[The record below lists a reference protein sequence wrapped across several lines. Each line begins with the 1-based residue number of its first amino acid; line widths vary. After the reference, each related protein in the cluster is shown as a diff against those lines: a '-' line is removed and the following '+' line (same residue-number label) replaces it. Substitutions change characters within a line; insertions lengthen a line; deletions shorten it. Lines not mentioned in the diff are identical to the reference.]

1 MRPLLQPELYLNAAL
16 RPFCPF
22 WLIPLRAFLFPILS
36 QRLSAPG
43 GDHRHR
49 QVKESTMFDWQHVT
63 WELNRLLLAGVVGA
77 AIGFEREAHGQA
89 AGLRTFILV
98 SVGACLMMMLSLEME
113 EIHRHLSVDQSV
125 VRLDPARIASY
136 AIASMG
142 FLGAGAIITGRGSVR
157 GLTTAAGLWLATGLG
172 LAIGAGYLI
181 PALFA
186 AGISLIILYALRL
199 IKKVFAH
206 DLFTIL
212 TLKYHG
218 VEDPLDQIRQ
228 ILKSHNISIQF
239 INYTLEPPSNLL
251 TYRFRLQ
258 SKDTII
264 FKQVIRSLAATEGL
278 QEVNLQEGEVP

>member
-1 MRPLLQPELYLNAAL
+1 MWDVNH
-16 RPFCPF
+16 
-22 WLIPLRAFLFPILS
+22 I
-36 QRLSAPG
+36 
-43 GDHRHR
+43 
-49 QVKESTMFDWQHVT
+49 T
-63 WELNRLLLAGVVGA
+63 WELCRLVLAAAVGG

-98 SVGACLMMMLSLEME
+98 TVGACLMMMLSLEME
-113 EIHRHLSVDQSV
+113 ELHRHLAVDQSV

-142 FLGAGAIITGRGSVR
+142 FLGAGAIITGKGSVR

-186 AGISLIILYALRL
+186 AGISLIILYVLRL

-212 TLKYHG
+212 TLKYQG
-218 VEDPLDQIRQ
+218 VESPLDQIRQ
-228 ILKSHNISIQF
+228 ILKQHRIAIQF
-239 INYTLEPPSNLL
+239 INYTLAPPSNLT
-251 TYRFRLQ
+251 TYRLRLQ

-264 FKQVIRSLAATEGL
+264 FKQVIRSLAEIEGL
-278 QEVNLQEGEVP
+278 QEITLQEGEVP

>member
-1 MRPLLQPELYLNAAL
+1 MWDVNH
-16 RPFCPF
+16 
-22 WLIPLRAFLFPILS
+22 I
-36 QRLSAPG
+36 
-43 GDHRHR
+43 
-49 QVKESTMFDWQHVT
+49 T
-63 WELNRLLLAGVVGA
+63 WELFRLVLAAIVGG

-113 EIHRHLSVDQSV
+113 EIHRHLAVDQSV

-142 FLGAGAIITGRGSVR
+142 FLGAGAIITGKGSVR

-212 TLKYHG
+212 TLKYQG
-218 VEDPLDQIRQ
+218 VEDPLDRIRQ
-228 ILKSHNISIQF
+228 MLKQHRIAIQF
-239 INYTLEPPSNLL
+239 INYTLDPPNNLM
-251 TYRFRLQ
+251 TYRLRLQ
-258 SKDTII
+258 SKNTII
-264 FKQVIRSLAATEGL
+264 YKQVIYSLAAIEGL

>member
-1 MRPLLQPELYLNAAL
+1 MWDLN
-16 RPFCPF
+16 
-22 WLIPLRAFLFPILS
+22 
-36 QRLSAPG
+36 
-43 GDHRHR
+43 
-49 QVKESTMFDWQHVT
+49 HVT
-63 WELNRLLLAGVVGA
+63 WELARLVLAATVGA

-98 SVGACLMMMLSLEME
+98 TVGACLMMMLSLEME
-113 EIHRHLSVDQSV
+113 EIYRHLAVDQSV

-142 FLGAGAIITGRGSVR
+142 FLGAGAIITGKGSVR

-186 AGISLIILYALRL
+186 AGISLIILYGLRL
-199 IKKVFAH
+199 IKKVFTH

-212 TLKYHG
+212 TVKYHG
-218 VEDPLDQIRQ
+218 VEDHLDRIRQ
-228 ILKSHNISIQF
+228 ILKSHRISIQF
-239 INYTLEPPSNLL
+239 INFTLETVTNLM

-264 FKQVIRSLAATEGL
+264 FKQVIHSLSEIEGL
-278 QEVNLQEGEVP
+278 QEINLQEGEVP